1 MRALQSH
8 VTTIGTFVAGI
19 VLVGIVPFAVAP
31 FTLADLTLYA
41 AMAILAMSLGF
52 IWGFGG
58 ILSFG
63 QSVFFGVGGYT
74 YAIVALNFDSP
85 SLALLAAIAVAVI
98 GALLLGYFI
107 FWGRLSD
114 VYLAVITLTISL
126 IFFMLINSMSSSIYR
141 IGDVPIGGYNGI
153 PGIPPLV
160 VPGTDRSLSV
170 AETYVLVVTVALLVY
185 LGLSWLIRTKF
196 GRILCSIKE
205 NEVRAELL
213 GYDARLYKLAAFAV
227 GAAIAGMAGALF
239 AVYSG
244 LINPDVFGIGFS
256 AQIIVWVMLG
266 GLGTL
271 IGPALGAVLIQML
284 VVWFGK
290 VQVIDANMALGV
302 LFIVAVL
309 LVPAGLVPRLQG
321 LLAVAFGNLARSRP

>member
-1 MRALQSH
+1 MNTLRNHASA
-8 VTTIGTFVAGI
+8 IGASVLGI
-19 VLVGIVPFAVAP
+19 LLIWILPFMVEP

-52 IWGFGG
+52 VWGFGG

-63 QSVFFGVGGYT
+63 QSVFFGLGGYT

-85 SLALLAAIAVAVI
+85 SIALLVGVAVAVA
-98 GALLLGYFI
+98 GAVLLGYFI

-126 IFFMLINSMSSSIYR
+126 IFFMLINSMSSSVYR
-141 IGDVPIGGYNGI
+141 IGSVPIGGYNGI

-160 VPGTDRSLSV
+160 IPGTDRSLTLS
-170 AETYVLVVTVALLVY
+170 ETYVLVVAVALLVY

-196 GRILCSIKE
+196 GRILRSIRE

-213 GYDARLYKLAAFAV
+213 GYDARLYKLAAFAI
-227 GAAIAGMAGALF
+227 GAAIAGIAGALF

-244 LINPDVFGIGFS
+244 LINPDVFGMGFA

-271 IGPALGAVLIQML
+271 IGPALGAVAIQML
-284 VVWFGK
+284 VVWLGK
-290 VQVIDANMALGV
+290 VQIIDANMALGA
-302 LFIVAVL
+302 LFVVFVL
-309 LVPAGLVPRLQG
+309 LVPAGLVPRVQQF
-321 LLAVAFGNLARSRP
+321 LAAALGNVSRSRP

>member
-1 MRALQSH
+1 MRALPNLI
-8 VTTIGTFVAGI
+8 TTVGTLIAGV
-19 VLVGIVPFAVAP
+19 VLIGIVPFAVAP

-74 YAIVALNFDSP
+74 YAIVALNFDCP
-85 SLALLAAIAVAVI
+85 SLALLTAVAVAVT

-153 PGIPPLV
+153 PGITPLV

-170 AETYVLVVTVALLVY
+170 SETYVLVVAVALLVY

-196 GRILCSIKE
+196 GRVLRSIKE

-213 GYDARLYKLAAFAV
+213 GYDARFYKLAAFAI

-271 IGPALGAVLIQML
+271 VGPALGAVLIQML
-284 VVWFGK
+284 VVWLGK
-290 VQVIDANMALGV
+290 VQIIDANVALGV
-302 LFIVAVL
+302 LFIVSVL
-309 LVPAGLVPRLQG
+309 LVPAGLVPRVREF
-321 LLAVAFGNLARSRP
+321 LAAALGNIARSGP